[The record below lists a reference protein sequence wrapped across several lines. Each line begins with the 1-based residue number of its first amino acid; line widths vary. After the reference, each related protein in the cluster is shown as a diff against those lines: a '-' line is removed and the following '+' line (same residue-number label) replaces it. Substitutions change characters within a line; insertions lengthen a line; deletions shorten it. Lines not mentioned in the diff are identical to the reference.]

1 MTGDALSFPLLH
13 LLFLSHTLIGVL
25 SLHTIS
31 KKTIMDNTRP
41 PQGSDSLISIR
52 IQGLTN
58 EVQWET
64 EGLGEG
70 VGRKT

>member
-1 MTGDALSFPLLH
+1 
-13 LLFLSHTLIGVL
+13 
-25 SLHTIS
+25 
-31 KKTIMDNTRP
+31 MDNTRP